1 MESLWDLA
9 RLEEN
14 LLSHVEISS
23 HKCAALIRENDFS
36 EPLQGKYV
44 VLQRTVEYNNT
55 PINWMEVIVNYE
67 PISLN
72 PEEKVMAAFSNVVIF

>member
-1 MESLWDLA
+1 MDKIFSFLQK
-9 RLEEN
+9 N
-14 LLSHVEISS
+14 LKS
-23 HKCAALIRENDFS
+23 FS
-36 EPLQGKYV
+36 EPLQGKFM

-55 PINWMEVIVNYE
+55 PLNWMEVIVNYE